1 VARPDGLTF
10 RELAEHPVS
19 ELRAVGPKL
28 EARLAEMD
36 IRTALDLLQH
46 YPRRYHDR
54 TKRAEIV
61 ELVAGDEATVFGEV
75 KKIRGGRT
83 RQGRAIVEGEV
94 FDGSSYLRITFFNQG
109 WREKQLPVGT
119 EAAFFGRVEHRRS
132 RLQMTNPVVDV
143 LDRVGENTGAIVPVY
158 PQSGKAEVF
167 TWQLRKLLGACLQKT
182 KRRGF
187 ADPLDAALREDRGL
201 ADRTSAYWG
210 IHRPDAHEDH
220 RNAARRLKFDEFLRM
235 QVGLVARKRA
245 LEQGQTGI
253 RHEVD
258 GPLVRAFQD
267 GLPFALTGDQERALD
282 RIFRDLAAPAP
293 MHRLLQGEVGS
304 GKTVVALS
312 ALLAAVQG
320 GYQGAFMAPTEV
332 LAEQHYLTSRRLL
345 EGLTVRSETTLVG
358 ERPVR
363 AELLTNRTGAADR
376 RRLVEGLRT
385 GEVDIVIGT
394 HALIYGEVEFP
405 RLGVV
410 VIDEQHRF
418 GVEQRAILRGM
429 GDDHIAQARS
439 EPRDKGS
446 SAPPSGTLAAGP
458 DVLVMTATPIPR
470 TAAML
475 VYGDLDKSELREMPP
490 GRTPV
495 TTHVVGP
502 SPLERTAAYDR
513 LRTEVEAGR
522 QAYVVCPL
530 VEESPRVEVKAAT
543 EEFERLGREELA
555 GLRLGLLHG
564 QLPSRDKEAVME
576 AFRTGAL
583 DALVATT
590 VIEVGVDVPNATV
603 MIIEDSHRFGLSQL
617 HQLRGRIGRGGGES
631 WCFLFADPS
640 TPESEARMEAVA
652 ASTDGFFLAE
662 RDLEIRGAGE
672 VFGERQAGFSDL
684 KLGRIPRDESI
695 VLEAREVAE
704 RILDEDPSLSQ
715 HAQLRQEVED
725 LLGDAVEFLFKS

>member
-1 VARPDGLTF
+1 MAGADGLTL
-10 RELAEHPVS
+10 RELAAHPVS

-28 EARLAEMD
+28 DERLAEMD

-54 TKRAEIV
+54 TRQSEIAELAV
-61 ELVAGDEATVFGEV
+61 GEEATVFAEV

-94 FDGSSYLRITFFNQG
+94 FDGSSYLRVVFFNQA

-119 EAAFFGRVEHRRS
+119 EAAFFGRVEYRRS
-132 RLQMTNPVVDV
+132 RRQMTNAVVDV

-167 TWQLRKLLGACLQKT
+167 TWQLRKLVGACLEKT

-187 ADPLDAALREDRGL
+187 ADPLEPALRNEHNL
-201 ADRTSAYWG
+201 VDRTNAYWG

-220 RNAARRLKFDEFLRM
+220 RRAAQRLTFDEFLRM

-245 LEQGQTGI
+245 LEQEQTGI
-253 RHEVD
+253 RHAVD
-258 GPLVRAFQD
+258 GPVVHAFHAR
-267 GLPFALTGDQERALD
+267 LPFSLTGDQRRALD
-282 RIFRDLAAPAP
+282 EIFRDLAAPAP
-293 MHRLLQGEVGS
+293 MHRLLQGDVGS

-345 EGLTVRSETTLVG
+345 EGLTVPSEATLVG
-358 ERPVR
+358 DRPVR

-376 RRLVEGLRT
+376 RRLVEGLRA
-385 GEVDIVIGT
+385 GEVDVVIGT

-405 RLGVV
+405 RLGVA

-418 GVEQRAILRGM
+418 GVEQRAVLRGM
-429 GDDHIAQARS
+429 GQ
-439 EPRDKGS
+439 E
-446 SAPPSGTLAAGP
+446 P

-513 LRTEVEAGR
+513 LRSEVDAGR

-543 EEFERLGREELA
+543 EEFERLGQEELA

-564 QLPSRDKEAVME
+564 QMPSRDKEAVMD

-583 DALVATT
+583 DVLVATT
-590 VIEVGVDVPNATV
+590 VIEVGVDVPDATV
-603 MIIEDSHRFGLSQL
+603 MIVEDAERFGLSQL
-617 HQLRGRIGRGGGES
+617 HQLRGRIGRGGGGS

-640 TPESEARMEAVA
+640 TPEAEARMEAVA

-684 KLGRIPRDESI
+684 KLGRIPRDEAI
-695 VLEAREVAE
+695 VLDARRVAG
-704 RILDEDPSLSQ
+704 RILDDDPSLSQ
-715 HAQLRQEVED
+715 NVQLREEVAD

>member
-1 VARPDGLTF
+1 VARPDGLTL

-19 ELRAVGPKL
+19 ELKAVGSKL
-28 EARLAEMD
+28 EERLAEMD

-94 FDGSSYLRITFFNQG
+94 FDGSSYLRIVFFNQG

-187 ADPLDAALREDRGL
+187 ADPLDVALLRDRGL
-201 ADRTSAYWG
+201 IDRTKAYWG
-210 IHRPDAHEDH
+210 IHRPDAHDDH
-220 RNAARRLKFDEFLRM
+220 RDAAQRLKFDEFLRM

-245 LEQGQTGI
+245 LEHEQTGI

-258 GPLVRAFQD
+258 GPLVRAFHD
-267 GLPFALTGDQERALD
+267 ALPFVLTGDQQRALD

-293 MHRLLQGEVGS
+293 MHRLLQGDVGS

-345 EGLTVRSETTLVG
+345 DGLTVRSDTTLVG
-358 ERPVR
+358 DRPVR

-376 RRLVEGLRT
+376 RRLVERLRT

-405 RLGVV
+405 CLGVA

-418 GVEQRAILRGM
+418 GVEQRAVLRGM
-429 GDDHIAQARS
+429 G
-439 EPRDKGS
+439 EE
-446 SAPPSGTLAAGP
+446 P

-495 TTHVVGP
+495 TTQVVGP

-513 LRTEVEAGR
+513 LRAEVQAGR

-543 EEFERLGREELA
+543 EEFERLGSEELT

-564 QLPSRDKEAVME
+564 QLPAREKEAVMD
-576 AFRTGAL
+576 AFRTGAR
-583 DALVATT
+583 DVLVATT
-590 VIEVGVDVPNATV
+590 VVEVGVDVPNATV
-603 MIIEDSHRFGLSQL
+603 MIVEDAHRFGLSQL

-640 TPESEARMEAVA
+640 TPEAHARMEAVA
-652 ASTDGFFLAE
+652 ASTDGFLLAE

-684 KLGRIPRDESI
+684 KLGRIPRDEAI
-695 VLEAREVAE
+695 VLQAREVAE
-704 RILDEDPSLSQ
+704 RILDVDPSLAQ
-715 HAQLRQEVED
+715 HAQLREEVEE
-725 LLGDAVEFLFKS
+725 LLGDAVEYLFKS

>member
-1 VARPDGLTF
+1 MARPDGLTL
-10 RELAEHPVS
+10 RELADHPVS
-19 ELRAVGPKL
+19 ELKAVGSKL
-28 EARLAEMD
+28 EERLAEMD

-61 ELVAGDEATVFGEV
+61 ELAAGDEATVFGEV

-94 FDGSSYLRITFFNQG
+94 FDGSSYLKIVFFNQG

-167 TWQLRKLLGACLQKT
+167 TWQLRKLLSACLQKT
-182 KRRGF
+182 ERRGF
-187 ADPLDAALREDRGL
+187 ADPLDAALLRARGL
-201 ADRTSAYWG
+201 IDRTKAYWG
-210 IHRPDAHEDH
+210 IHRPDAHDDH
-220 RNAARRLKFDEFLRM
+220 RDAAQRLKFDEFLRM

-245 LEQGQTGI
+245 LEHEQTGI
-253 RHEVD
+253 RHEIV
-258 GPLVRAFQD
+258 GPLVGAFHD
-267 GLPFALTGDQERALD
+267 ALPFALTGDQQRALD

-293 MHRLLQGEVGS
+293 MHRLLQGDVGS

-345 EGLTVRSETTLVG
+345 EGLTVRSDTTLVG

-376 RRLVEGLRT
+376 RRLVERLRS

-405 RLGVV
+405 RLGVA

-418 GVEQRAILRGM
+418 GVEQRAVLRGM
-429 GDDHIAQARS
+429 G
-439 EPRDKGS
+439 EE
-446 SAPPSGTLAAGP
+446 P

-475 VYGDLDKSELREMPP
+475 VYGDLDKSELHEMPP

-495 TTHVVGP
+495 TTQVVGP

-543 EEFERLGREELA
+543 EEFDRLGSEELA

-564 QLPSRDKEAVME
+564 QLPAREKEAVMD

-583 DALVATT
+583 DVLVATT
-590 VIEVGVDVPNATV
+590 VVEVGVDVPNATV
-603 MIIEDSHRFGLSQL
+603 MIVEDAHRFGLSQL

-640 TPESEARMEAVA
+640 TPEAHARMEAVA
-652 ASTDGFFLAE
+652 ASTDGFLLAE

-684 KLGRIPRDESI
+684 KLGRIPRDEAI

-704 RILDEDPSLSQ
+704 KILDEDPSLAQ
-715 HAQLRQEVED
+715 HVQLRDEVKD
-725 LLGDAVEFLFKS
+725 LLGDAVEYLFKS